1 MSPELEQRISHIEGF
16 TASHLEALKE
26 MLQADQAKMF
36 GLDFLAIAALK
47 RSMSLCAAFSL
58 LVRNN
63 NYLTSAALVRLQLDT
78 CLRFFASFIVEEPH
92 EFALQMLK
100 GVSVRDMVDRAGKR
114 MTDRYLVD
122 LLGKEYDW
130 MPRVY
135 AETSGFVH
143 LSEKHML
150 SVWGP
155 GTSDSFPAIV
165 GPADEH
171 IADHFW
177 IEMADGFIACTDA
190 LFLYVSGWIFTKQNP
205 ELVADERTRRGL

>member
-1 MSPELEQRISHIEGF
+1 MSPELEQRISHIDGLLEG
-16 TASHLEALKE
+16 HLEALQE
-26 MLQADQAKMF
+26 MLQADEAKIF
-36 GLDFLAIAALK
+36 GLDLLAIAALK
-47 RSMSLCAAFSL
+47 RSMSLCSAFSL

-63 NYLTSAALVRLQLDT
+63 NYLSSAALVRLQLDT

-92 EFALQMLK
+92 DFALQMLK
-100 GVSVRDMVDRAGKR
+100 GIPVRDMLDRTGKR
-114 MTDRYLVD
+114 MTDRYLVN
-122 LLGKEYDW
+122 LLGKEHDW

-135 AETSGFVH
+135 AETSGFIH

-150 SVWGP
+150 SVWGA
-155 GTSDSFPAIV
+155 GTGESFPAIV

-190 LFLYVSGWIFTKQNP
+190 LFVHLRGWIFTKQNP
-205 ELVADERTRRGL
+205 ELVAAERERRGL